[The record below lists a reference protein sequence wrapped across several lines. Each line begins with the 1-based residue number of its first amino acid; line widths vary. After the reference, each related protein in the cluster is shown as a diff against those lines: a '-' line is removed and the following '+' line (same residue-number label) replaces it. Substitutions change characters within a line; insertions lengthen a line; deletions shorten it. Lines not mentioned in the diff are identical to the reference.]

1 MSLTATQRA
10 SSLGSTAEPIVP
22 SLQGRRFFFATAADL
37 RPGLVSAQESIPT
50 DFLLQEMR
58 DDRSVTV
65 YPSLADAP
73 GFGLSPGG
81 DVAGS
86 PQYFLFRRGHVPEP
100 RAIAQRRG
108 GTKYAVDPTS
118 DCLILRCGGFHEPT
132 GALVAGELQHP
143 LEPSIKAVEM
153 FEVYAS
159 ELLRSFQ
166 KIGLYWLG
174 PEALR
179 GFRAAQRLVTIS
191 VRSPADYDLAEV

>member
-1 MSLTATQRA
+1 
-10 SSLGSTAEPIVP
+10 
-22 SLQGRRFFFATAADL
+22 
-37 RPGLVSAQESIPT
+37 
-50 DFLLQEMR
+50 
-58 DDRSVTV
+58 V

-86 PQYFLFRRGHVPEP
+86 PQYLLFRRGHVPDP